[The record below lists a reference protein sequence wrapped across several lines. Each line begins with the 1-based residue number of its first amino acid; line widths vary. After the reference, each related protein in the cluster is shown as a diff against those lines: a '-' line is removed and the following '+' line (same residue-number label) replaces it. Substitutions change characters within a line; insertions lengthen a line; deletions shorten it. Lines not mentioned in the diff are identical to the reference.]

1 MDSAMSTATPDCST
15 IGRLERAAAL
25 LDRGLLT
32 ADEFEGIKRHVLSEI
47 FEPSRSCRRWLPEV
61 QVAGEAGCGS
71 GVASTARSAKRQAV
85 VVSGSATPPAP
96 WSYHDDIL
104 SEHVFACLD
113 MRSAM
118 QCREVCKRWSR
129 AVAVAKL
136 QPLEAGQ
143 SREDVEQGRREQR
156 ELTTFFEREAAL
168 WADAE
173 HVQRFAKLSND
184 LEQQHGLNAKMRQ
197 ILVDWLLELHWNTFE
212 HYLENTAVIHLA
224 VQLVDRY
231 IACKQVQRQN
241 FQVNISICIY

>member
-1 MDSAMSTATPDCST
+1 M
-15 IGRLERAAAL
+15 
-25 LDRGLLT
+25 
-32 ADEFEGIKRHVLSEI
+32 
-47 FEPSRSCRRWLPEV
+47 
-61 QVAGEAGCGS
+61 AGEAGCGS
-71 GVASTARSAKRQAV
+71 GAASTACSAKRQV
-85 VVSGSATPPAP
+85 VAVSGSATPPAP

-136 QPLEAGQ
+136 QPLEAGK
-143 SREDVEQGRREQR
+143 SRKDVEQGRREQR
-156 ELTTFFEREAAL
+156 ELTIFFEREAAL
-168 WADAE
+168 WADTE

-184 LEQQHGLNAKMRQ
+184 LEQQRGLNAKMRQ

-241 FQVNISICIY
+241 FQVNISIYIY